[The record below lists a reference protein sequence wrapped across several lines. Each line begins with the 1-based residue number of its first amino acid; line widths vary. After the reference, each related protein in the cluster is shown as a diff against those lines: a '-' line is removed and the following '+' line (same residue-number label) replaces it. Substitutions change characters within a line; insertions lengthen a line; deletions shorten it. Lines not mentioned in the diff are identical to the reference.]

1 MSTVP
6 TPRVPVVCAVVACFN
21 PGPQLLDLVR
31 DLTPQVHEVVL
42 VDDGSTTGT
51 DVLAAG
57 ERLGAVV
64 HHQANAGIAGALNAG
79 VALTRARAAADVVLT
94 LDQDSRPA
102 ADYVARAVATWRR
115 AVAVGVP
122 LAFVTAESYGGRP
135 APTDG
140 SVDGFARAFDPMQ
153 SGWLVP
159 LTTFDAVGLL
169 ESDLVIDAVDSE
181 FTARCRAAGLWP
193 LVGEGCAL
201 EHSQGVRTPAVIL
214 GRPLRRGG
222 RPLAYNRHAPVRVYY
237 LTRNGTLLTR
247 RHLRGQPRWVTR
259 RLLEESKAHLLRL
272 LLSPDRALLARAVL
286 AGWRDGFAGRTGPV
300 APALERRLS
309 GRRPDRSA

>member
-6 TPRVPVVCAVVACFN
+6 QTRDPVVCAVVACFN
-21 PGPQLLDLVR
+21 PGPELLDLVR

-51 DVLAAG
+51 DALAGG

-79 VALTRARAAADVVLT
+79 VALARERSAALVLT

-102 ADYVARAVATWRR
+102 ADYVERAVATWRR
-115 AVAVGVP
+115 AAAAGVP
-122 LAFVTAESYGGRP
+122 LAFVAAESYGSRP

-140 SVDGFARAFDPMQ
+140 SVAGFARAFDPMQ

-169 ESDLVIDAVDSE
+169 ETDLVIDAVDSE

-201 EHSQGVRTPAVIL
+201 EHSQGERTPAVIL
-214 GRPLRRGG
+214 GRTLRRGG

-247 RHLRGQPRWVTR
+247 RHLRGQPRWVAR
-259 RLLEESKAHLLRL
+259 RLLEESTAHLLRL
-272 LLSPDRALLARAVL
+272 LFSPDRALLARAVL
-286 AGWRDGFAGRTGPV
+286 AGWRDGFAGRTGRV
-300 APALERRLS
+300 APALERRLR
-309 GRRPDRSA
+309 GGRPDGPA